1 VTESGPGSDR
11 SGGRRGDQPEG
22 WGDEWDSVADV
33 IVVGSGVA
41 GMTAAVAAASRGASV
56 IVLERSAFTGGTT
69 AKSGGVLWSPNNSLM
84 RERGLVDDRA
94 DALRYLARTA
104 YPTRYNPEHE
114 TLGLPTDKHAL
125 LETFYDT
132 GSVAIEE
139 LISIGALALEAV
151 DYPDYYADL
160 PEDTAPNGRAVQP
173 VFPPGWRRGID
184 PTGGQLLVDQ
194 LQAAA
199 ERLGATV
206 LLEHRAAHVVR
217 NDQLEVIGLE
227 VQVGRRTE
235 LFGARRGV
243 VFCSGG
249 FLHNKRLALEFLR
262 GPVMGGAAAE
272 GSRGDFVDI
281 GIEVGAQLGNM
292 THAWWDQV
300 VAELAVRVPETVR
313 DVYEPFGDSMVIV
326 DRRGQRVV
334 NEKIPYNE
342 RAQVHFAWDPVR
354 REYPNLLLFMVW
366 DEAVAANP
374 DPTRFRFPVPPPG
387 ERYEF
392 VITAATFEALADEVS
407 QRLEKLAPWTGG
419 FQIDPSFATGLA
431 ATVERFNVMADE
443 ARDRDFHRGETP
455 IEEVWAGTPR
465 PGARTATMHPFAPE
479 GPYHCVILGAGALD
493 TKGGPVID
501 PSARVLTPS
510 GEPIPGLYGA
520 GNCIASPAGQA
531 YWGAGGT
538 IGLALTYGFIA
549 GREAA
554 TGPARS
560 PAAR

>member
-1 VTESGPGSDR
+1 VTEPGPA
-11 SGGRRGDQPEG
+11 G
-22 WGDEWDSVADV
+22 WGDEWDSVTDV
-33 IVVGSGVA
+33 VVVGSGVA
-41 GMTAAVAAASRGASV
+41 GLAAAVAAASRGASV
-56 IVLERSAFTGGTT
+56 VVLERGAFTGGTT
-69 AKSGGVLWSPNNSLM
+69 AKSGGVLWIPNNPLM
-84 RERGLVDDRA
+84 RERGLVDDRT

-104 YPTRYNPEHE
+104 YPTLYNADHE
-114 TLGLPTDKHAL
+114 TLGLPADKHEL
-125 LETFYDT
+125 LETFFDT
-132 GSVAIEE
+132 GSAAIEE
-139 LISIGALALEAV
+139 LIAVDALSLESV

-160 PEDTAPNGRAVQP
+160 PEDTAPNGRALQP
-173 VFPPGWRRGID
+173 VFPPGWRRGIG
-184 PTGGQLLVDQ
+184 PTGGQLLIDR

-206 LLEHRAAHVVR
+206 LLEHRAAHLVR
-217 NDQLEVIGLE
+217 NDHLEVIGLE

-243 VFCSGG
+243 IFCSGG
-249 FLHNKRLALEFLR
+249 FLHNKRLVLEFLR
-262 GPVMGGAAAE
+262 GPVLGGAAAE
-272 GSRGDFVDI
+272 GSTGDFVDI
-281 GIEVGAQLGNM
+281 GIEAGTQLGNM

-326 DRRGQRVV
+326 DRRGRRVV

-387 ERYEF
+387 EHYDF
-392 VITAATFEALADEVS
+392 VISAPTFEALAGEIA

-419 FQIDPSFATGLA
+419 FQLDPGFAAGLA
-431 ATVERFNVMADE
+431 ATVERFDAMAE
-443 ARDRDFHRGETP
+443 AGRDVDFHRGETP
-455 IEEVWAGTPR
+455 IEEAWAGPPR
-465 PGARTATMHPFAPE
+465 LGAATATMHRFATE
-479 GPYHCVILGAGALD
+479 GPYHCVIVGAGALD

-501 PSARVLTPS
+501 SAARVLTPS
-510 GEPIPGLYGA
+510 GEPIAGLYGA

-554 TGPARS
+554 AAPAHS
-560 PAAR
+560 PTSG